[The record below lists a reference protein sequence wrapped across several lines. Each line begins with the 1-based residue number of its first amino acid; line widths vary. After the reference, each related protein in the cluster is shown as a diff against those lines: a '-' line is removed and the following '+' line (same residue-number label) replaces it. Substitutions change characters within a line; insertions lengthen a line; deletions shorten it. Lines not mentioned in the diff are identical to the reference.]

1 MWLNNFKI
9 AIIEKNTQNINKLLD
24 EVPQFKDID
33 EIEEVMYLMRE
44 ASELL
49 HTLKNETASTMSQ
62 LKKNIEFLN
71 STQHD
76 EKNFLDI
83 KL

>member
-76 EKNFLDI
+76 EKNSLDI

>member
-9 AIIEKNTQNINKLLD
+9 AIIEKNTKNINKLLD
-24 EVPQFKDID
+24 EMPKFKDIG

-49 HTLKNETASTMSQ
+49 HALKNETVTTMSQ

-71 STQHD
+71 STQH
-76 EKNFLDI
+76 EGTNSLDI